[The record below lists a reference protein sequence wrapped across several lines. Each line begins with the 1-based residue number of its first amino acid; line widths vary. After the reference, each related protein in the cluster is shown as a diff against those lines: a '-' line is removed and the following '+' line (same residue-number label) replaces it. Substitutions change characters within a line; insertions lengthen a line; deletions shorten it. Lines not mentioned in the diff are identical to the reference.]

1 MENPLRW
8 DFFISVNDHCSL
20 DVYNILFALGHVM
33 KKIIFGFAA
42 LLLMNTA
49 QAANQPTIF
58 VFKCVPEHSKKSTI
72 VTWQDVEKE
81 DGWHRYAS
89 WKDRLG
95 DHYGIELYFNG
106 SVPNDEGQ
114 LEDIY
119 VFGNMNAAKMIAGP
133 AVTMTFN
140 KKAKK
145 LTYSITNDTVGSDV
159 RTPIEKGNC
168 ILSDKG

>member
-1 MENPLRW
+1 
-8 DFFISVNDHCSL
+8 
-20 DVYNILFALGHVM
+20 M

-58 VFKCVPEHSKKSTI
+58 VFKCVPEHSKKS
-72 VTWQDVEKE
+72 
-81 DGWHRYAS
+81 YAS

-106 SVPNDEGQ
+106 SVPHDEGQ